1 MKKLVVALLC
11 VMMLAL
17 TAGATLALA
26 QAKHVIRFATAI
38 EPESHYA
45 NGMRKF
51 KELAEKYSNGAI
63 EVQLFYSGQ
72 LGDERALVEAMGMGM
87 VEMAICSSAPMVNFS
102 KDFMVFDL
110 PFLVTD
116 RAKAFAVLDGPVGQ
130 KILATMESKGVK
142 SLGFWEN
149 GFRNITNSKLAIR
162 TPEDLK
168 GIKIRTMENPIHM
181 DLFSTLGAN
190 PTPMAWG
197 ELFLALQQGTV
208 DAQENPL
215 IIIETSKYPE
225 VQKYLTLT
233 GHVYAP
239 SVVSISKSI
248 FEAYPKE
255 IQDVILKAE
264 KEARDWERDFCIQ
277 KDNELVAVLVSQGME
292 AIEVDKAAW
301 AKAAAPVYEHFKNE
315 INQDY
320 VKAFTGK

>member
-1 MKKLVVALLC
+1 MKKLVVLLLS
-11 VMMLAL
+11 VMMLVLA
-17 TAGATLALA
+17 AGPALA
-26 QAKHVIRFATAI
+26 AAKHTIRFATAI

-51 KELAEKYSNGAI
+51 KELAEKYSGGDI

-72 LGDERALVEAMGMGM
+72 LGGERDMVEALGMGM
-87 VEMAICSSAPMVNFS
+87 LEMTICSSAPMVNFS

-110 PFLVTD
+110 PFLVTE
-116 RAKAFAVLDGPVGQ
+116 RAKAFDVLDGEVGR
-130 KILATMESKGVK
+130 KILDTMDSKGVK

-149 GFRNITNSKLAIR
+149 GFRNITNSKRPIKV
-162 TPEDLK
+162 PGDLK
-168 GIKIRTMENPIHM
+168 DIKIRTMENPIHM
-181 DLFSTLGAN
+181 DLFRTLGAN

-225 VQKYLTLT
+225 VQKYLTLS

-255 IQDVILKAE
+255 IQDVILKSE
-264 KEARDWERDFCIQ
+264 NEARDWEREFCIQ
-277 KDNELVAVLVSQGME
+277 KDNELVEVLKKQGME
-292 AIEVDKAAW
+292 VIEIDKEAW
-301 AKAAAPVYEHFKNE
+301 SKAAAPVYEHFKGE

-320 VKAFTGK
+320 VKAMLGN

>member
-1 MKKLVVALLC
+1 MKKLIVAVLC
-11 VMMLAL
+11 VMMLVLA
-17 TAGATLALA
+17 AGPALA
-26 QAKHVIRFATAI
+26 AAKHTIRFATAI
-38 EPESHYA
+38 EPDSHYA

-51 KELAEKYSNGAI
+51 KELAEKYSGGDI

-72 LGDERALVEAMGMGM
+72 LGGERDMVEALGMGM
-87 VEMAICSSAPMVNFS
+87 LEMTICSSAPMVNFS

-116 RAKAFAVLDGPVGQ
+116 RAKAFAVLDGEVGQ
-130 KILATMESKGVK
+130 KILGTMDSKGVK

-149 GFRNITNSKLAIR
+149 GFRNITNSKRPIKVPA
-162 TPEDLK
+162 DLK
-168 GIKIRTMENPIHM
+168 DIKIRTMENPIHM
-181 DLFSTLGAN
+181 DLFRTLGAN

-225 VQKYLTLT
+225 VQKYLTLS

-255 IQDVILKAE
+255 IQDVILKSE
-264 KEARDWERDFCIQ
+264 KEARDWEREFCVQ
-277 KDNELVAVLVSQGME
+277 KDNELVEVLKKQGME
-292 AIEVDKAAW
+292 VIEIDKEAW
-301 AKAAAPVYEHFKNE
+301 SKAAAPVYEHFKGE

-320 VKAFTGK
+320 VNAMLGK

>member
-1 MKKLVVALLC
+1 MKKLVIALLC
-11 VMMLAL
+11 VMMLVLA
-17 TAGATLALA
+17 AGPALA
-26 QAKHVIRFATAI
+26 QAKHTIRFATAI
-38 EPESHYA
+38 EPDSHYA

-51 KELAEKYSNGAI
+51 KELAEKYSGGDI

-72 LGDERALVEAMGMGM
+72 LGGERDMVEALGMGM
-87 VEMAICSSAPMVNFS
+87 LEMTICSSAPMVNFS

-116 RAKAFAVLDGPVGQ
+116 RAKAFAVLDGEVGQ
-130 KILATMESKGVK
+130 KILGTMDSKGVK

-149 GFRNITNSKLAIR
+149 GFRNITNSKRPIKVPA
-162 TPEDLK
+162 DLK
-168 GIKIRTMENPIHM
+168 DIKIRTMENPIHM
-181 DLFSTLGAN
+181 DLFRTLGAN

-225 VQKYLTLT
+225 VQKYLTLS

-255 IQDVILKAE
+255 IQDVILKSE
-264 KEARDWERDFCIQ
+264 KEARDWEREFCVQ
-277 KDNELVAVLVSQGME
+277 KDNELVEVLKKQGME
-292 AIEVDKAAW
+292 VIEIDKEAW
-301 AKAAAPVYEHFKNE
+301 SKAAAPVYEHFKGE

-320 VKAFTGK
+320 VNAMLGK

>member
-11 VMMLAL
+11 VMLLAL
-17 TAGATLALA
+17 MASPSLA
-26 QAKHVIRFATAI
+26 AKHTIRFATSI
-38 EPESHYA
+38 EPDSHYA

-51 KELAEKYSNGAI
+51 KELAESYSNGAI

-72 LGDERALVEAMGMGM
+72 LGGERDLVEALGMGM
-87 VEMAICSSAPMVNFS
+87 LEMAICSSAPLVNFS

-130 KILATMESKGVK
+130 KILASMESKGVK

-149 GFRNITNSKLAIR
+149 GFRNITNSKRPIR
-162 TPEDLK
+162 VPEDLK

-181 DLFSTLGAN
+181 DLFRTMGAN

-239 SVVSISKSI
+239 SVVSVAKGI
-248 FEAYPKE
+248 FESYPKE
-255 IQDVILKAE
+255 IQEVILRAE
-264 KEARDWERDFCIQ
+264 KEARDWEREFCTQ
-277 KDNELVAVLVSQGME
+277 KDKELVAVLVKQGME
-292 AIEVDKAAW
+292 VIEVDKAVW
-301 AKAAAPVYEHFKNE
+301 AKAAAPVYEHFKKE
-315 INQDY
+315 INQEY
-320 VKAFTGK
+320 VKAMLGN

>member
-1 MKKLVVALLC
+1 MKRVIIALMCIMIMGVVAGPA
-11 VMMLAL
+11 MAAETKYTM
-17 TAGATLALA
+17 
-26 QAKHVIRFATAI
+26 RFATAI
-38 EPESHYA
+38 EPDSHYA

-51 KELAEKYSNGAI
+51 KELLEQYTDGEV

-72 LGDERALVEAMGMGM
+72 LGGERDMVEALGMGM
-87 VEMAICSSAPMVNFS
+87 LEMTICSSAPLVNFS

-116 RAKAFAVLDGPVGQ
+116 RAKAFAVLDGPVGRQ
-130 KILATMESKGVK
+130 ILDTMDSKGVR

-149 GFRNITNSKLAIR
+149 GFRNITNSKRPIAK
-162 TPEDLK
+162 PEDLK

-181 DLFSTLGAN
+181 DLFRTFGAN

-225 VQKYLTLT
+225 VQKYLTLS

-239 SVVSISKSI
+239 SVVSISKQV
-248 FEAYPKE
+248 FESYPKN
-255 IQDVILKAE
+255 IQDAIVKAE
-264 KEARDWERDFCIQ
+264 KDARDWQREFCIQ
-277 KDNELVAVLVSQGME
+277 KDNELAAVLKSQGME
-292 AIEVDKAAW
+292 ITEIDKELWSKAAQ
-301 AKAAAPVYEHFKNE
+301 PVYDHFKDQ

-320 VKAFTGK
+320 VKAMRGE

>member
-1 MKKLVVALLC
+1 MKNLVVVFFSVMLL
-11 VMMLAL
+11 
-17 TAGATLALA
+17 TLMAA
-26 QAKHVIRFATAI
+26 PSMAAKHAIRFATSI
-38 EPESHYA
+38 EPDSHYA

-72 LGDERALVEAMGMGM
+72 LGGERDLVEALGMGLL
-87 VEMAICSSAPMVNFS
+87 EMAICSSAPLVNFS

-116 RAKAFAVLDGPVGQ
+116 RAKAFAVLDGPVGR
-130 KILATMESKGVK
+130 KILASMESKGVK

-149 GFRNITNSKLAIR
+149 GFRNITNSKRPIKV
-162 TPEDLK
+162 PEDLK

-181 DLFSTLGAN
+181 DLFRTMGAN

-239 SVVSISKSI
+239 SVVSIAKSV
-248 FEAYPKE
+248 FDSYPKD
-255 IQDVILKAE
+255 IQEAILRAE
-264 KEARDWERDFCIQ
+264 KEARDWEREFCIQ
-277 KDNELVAVLVSQGME
+277 KDKELVAVLVKQGME
-292 AIEVDKAAW
+292 VFEVDKAVW

-315 INQDY
+315 INQEY
-320 VKAFTGK
+320 VKAMLGE